1 MNKPMEMLLV
11 PRVTPKSDRL
21 WRSLNTY
28 TLLVPAEATKAAI
41 KAQIE
46 SSQSVDVVSIR
57 SLNQKGKTYRSYQ
70 LNRHSRRHRTRLSGK
85 RPDFKKVY
93 VTLKSGQELSN
104 FTELATPQ
112 QPETTS

>member
-11 PRVTPKSDRL
+11 PRVTAKSDRL
-21 WRSLNTY
+21 WRQLNTY

-46 SSQSVDVVSIR
+46 SSQSVEIIGIK

-85 RPDFKKVY
+85 RPGFKKVY
-93 VTLKSGQELSN
+93 VTLKKGQELSS
-104 FTELATPQ
+104 FTELANPQ
-112 QPETTS
+112 EPR

>member
-1 MNKPMEMLLV
+1 MTKPLEMLLV
-11 PRVTPKSDRL
+11 PRVTSKSDRL
-21 WRSLNTY
+21 WRQLNTY
-28 TLLVPAEATKAAI
+28 TLLVPASATKAAI

-46 SSQSVDVVSIR
+46 TGQSVEVVGIR

-93 VTLKSGQELSN
+93 ITLKAGQELSG
-104 FTELATPQ
+104 FTELAGTQTPDNN
-112 QPETTS
+112 

>member
-1 MNKPMEMLLV
+1 MNKPIEMLLV

-28 TLLVPAEATKAAI
+28 TLLVPKGATKAAV

-46 SSQSVDVVSIR
+46 SSQSVDVVGIR
-57 SLNQKGKTYRSYQ
+57 SLNQKGKTARSFQ
-70 LNRHSRRHRTRLSGK
+70 LNRRSRRHRTRLSGP

-93 VTLKSGQELSN
+93 VTLKAGQELSN

-112 QPETTS
+112 NPDNQN

>member
-1 MNKPMEMLLV
+1 MTKPLEMLLV
-11 PRVTPKSDRL
+11 PRVSPKSERL
-21 WRSLNTY
+21 WRQLNTY

-46 SSQSVDVVSIR
+46 SGQNVDVVNIR

-93 VTLKSGQELSN
+93 VTLKKGQELSA
-104 FTELATPQ
+104 FTELTTPQ
-112 QPETTS
+112 NQDN